1 MPDVKIAC
9 PHCAWEPDG
18 RPYWQCHCGHSWDT
32 FETAARCPN
41 CKFQHETTQCIDG
54 AGGCGQS
61 SPHLDWYGG
70 LDAWLRTEI
79 ERIRVEVGQA
89 ATVGA

>member
-18 RPYWQCHCGHSWDT
+18 RPHWQCHCGHVWDT

-41 CKFQHETTQCIDG
+41 CKHQHRDTQCIDH
-54 AGGCGQS
+54 AGGCARV
-61 SPHLDWYGG
+61 SPHLDWYKG
-70 LDAWLRTEI
+70 LDEWLRHELQ
-79 ERIRVEVGQA
+79 RLRQEVGTA
-89 ATVGA
+89 VG